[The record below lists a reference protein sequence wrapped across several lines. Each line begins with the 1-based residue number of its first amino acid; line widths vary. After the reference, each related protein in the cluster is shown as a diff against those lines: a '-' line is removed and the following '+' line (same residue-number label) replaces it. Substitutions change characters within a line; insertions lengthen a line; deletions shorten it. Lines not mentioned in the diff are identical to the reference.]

1 MLPTSTDK
9 LPKIL
14 DRFKVMVKM
23 FANDIDV
30 YMRIVKDNAN
40 VPQNIYSDTFN
51 NFVTRTIQL

>member
-1 MLPTSTDK
+1 
-9 LPKIL
+9 
-14 DRFKVMVKM
+14 MVKM